1 MRANQERKTKG
12 PLQVTDSLK
21 RTVYFREDI
30 VKKQW
35 VRRILKRI
43 EWYPFCEWR
52 KILEETF
59 IKRK

>member
-1 MRANQERKTKG
+1 
-12 PLQVTDSLK
+12 
-21 RTVYFREDI
+21 

-35 VRRILKRI
+35 VRRILRRI